1 MNDVEPLPSEVA
13 ESPAGE
19 LASTSTALASAPT
32 APVPPW
38 ADPQSFLL
46 IPTGVVGLFAARMAS
61 IGMLPTSAALAVW
74 FLFYLN
80 SGIVEHRQEELSA
93 IYRGA
98 LVGVAGL
105 CVALIASVEWM
116 WLTWAMAIIAYAIAA
131 VATYIWRSFRG

>member
-1 MNDVEPLPSEVA
+1 MKDVDHPRPDAAAAGEEPVSLAEVA
-13 ESPAGE
+13 PGESGSRP
-19 LASTSTALASAPT
+19 
-32 APVPPW
+32 PPW

-46 IPTGVVGLFAARMAS
+46 IPIGVVGLFAARMAS

-80 SGIVEHRQEELSA
+80 SGIVEHRQEELSV

-105 CVALIASVEWM
+105 CVALTASVEWM

-131 VATYIWRSFRG
+131 VATYIWRSFRD

>member
-1 MNDVEPLPSEVA
+1 MNDVEPLLSEVA
-13 ESPAGE
+13 ESPEGE
-19 LASTSTALASAPT
+19 LASTSTALASAAD

-46 IPTGVVGLFAARMAS
+46 IPMGVVGLFAARMAS

-93 IYRGA
+93 LYRGA

-105 CVALIASVEWM
+105 CVALTASVDWM